1 MSLFKAARQAIAQA
15 QAQQSND
22 ALRQSLGVASSE
34 TTPKP
39 TGILGSLVNAQN
51 RKGAN
56 APSVTNNT
64 GRTSLFGGDNIDAR
78 IAAQNS
84 SWQTAPSVTN
94 NTNQIGGIFKGTTAP
109 VSAPTSAPISS
120 PDSSGIESR
129 LANIEEK
136 LSGGVDEQMPI
147 GGAPIPPPPSNT
159 MGNAQPLFN
168 DNVVAQGDK
177 YFGDIASR
185 QASVLA
191 YKKTK

>member
-22 ALRQSLGVASSE
+22 ALRQSLGVASPE
-34 TTPKP
+34 NTPKP
-39 TGILGSLVNAQN
+39 TGMLASLVDLQN

-64 GRTSLFGGDNIDAR
+64 G
-78 IAAQNS
+78 
-84 SWQTAPSVTN
+84 
-94 NTNQIGGIFKGTTAP
+94 QIGGIFKGNTTP

-129 LANIEEK
+129 LASIEEK

>member
-1 MSLFKAARQAIAQA
+1 MSLLKSIRQLQAQA

-22 ALRQSLGVASSE
+22 ALRQSLGAASPE
-34 TTPKP
+34 NTPKP
-39 TGILGSLVNAQN
+39 TGMLASLVDAQN

-64 GRTSLFGGDNIDAR
+64 G
-78 IAAQNS
+78 
-84 SWQTAPSVTN
+84 
-94 NTNQIGGIFKGTTAP
+94 QIGGILKGNTAP
-109 VSAPTSAPISS
+109 LLAPTSAPISS

-129 LANIEEK
+129 LASIEEK

-147 GGAPIPPPPSNT
+147 GGAPIPSPPSNT

>member
-1 MSLFKAARQAIAQA
+1 MSLLKSIRQLQAQA

-22 ALRQSLGVASSE
+22 ALRQSLGVASPE
-34 TTPKP
+34 NTPKP
-39 TGILGSLVNAQN
+39 TGRFGGVLEEVAQN

-64 GRTSLFGGDNIDAR
+64 G
-78 IAAQNS
+78 
-84 SWQTAPSVTN
+84 
-94 NTNQIGGIFKGTTAP
+94 QIGGILKGNTAP

-129 LANIEEK
+129 LASIEEK
-136 LSGGVDEQMPI
+136 LSGGVNEQMPI